1 MDYNDILCEEDQGI
15 FRIVFNRPES
25 MNSFTNSLTDEFLN
39 ALEYAAKKQDVKV
52 IIIAGSGRAFSA
64 GGDIK
69 YLAAGLD
76 VLSGRDYVEKIGGI
90 VKLISDMEKPVIAE
104 VNGFAVGSGCN
115 VALACDIVIA
125 SDKARFGQGFLQIG
139 FAPDGGGSYLLPRL
153 VGLRKAKEL
162 VLTGKMLD
170 AEEAE
175 KIGLINK
182 VVKPE
187 ELETTVKE
195 MAVQFANGP
204 TRAIGF
210 SKLLL
215 NRSSA
220 LDLNDALASEA
231 YIQAI
236 CMQTNDHKEGIQA
249 FLAKRPPVFTG
260 N

>member
-15 FRIVFNRPES
+15 FRIVFIRPES
-25 MNSFTNSLTDEFLN
+25 MNAFTNSMTDELLN
-39 ALEYAAKKQDVKV
+39 ALEFAAKNQDIKV
-52 IIIAGSGRAFSA
+52 VIIAGSGRAFSA

-69 YLAAGLD
+69 TLAAGLD
-76 VLSGRDYVEKIGGI
+76 TLSGRDYVEKIGGI
-90 VKLISDMEKPVIAE
+90 VKLISGIEKPVIAE

-125 SDKARFGQGFLQIG
+125 SDKARFSQGFLQIG
-139 FAPDGGGSYLLPRL
+139 LAPDGGGSYLLPRL
-153 VGLRKAKEL
+153 IGLRKAKEL
-162 VLTGKMLD
+162 VFSGKMLD

-175 KIGLINK
+175 RIGLINK
-182 VVKPE
+182 VVKSE

-195 MAVQFANGP
+195 MARQFANGP

-215 NRSSA
+215 NRSSG
-220 LDLNDALASEA
+220 LDLNDALANEA
-231 YIQAI
+231 YIQGI

-249 FLAKRPPVFTG
+249 FLTKRTPKFTG
-260 N
+260 D